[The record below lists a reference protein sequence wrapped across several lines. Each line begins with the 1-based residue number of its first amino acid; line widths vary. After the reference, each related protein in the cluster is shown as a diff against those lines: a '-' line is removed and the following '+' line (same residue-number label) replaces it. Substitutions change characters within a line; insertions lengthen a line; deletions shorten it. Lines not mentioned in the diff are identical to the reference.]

1 MKYSLLLLSLL
12 AYTVAYSQS
21 AFSFYTSAA
30 TCNGESVVHTDQL
43 EIYQTTNGLAGGPRD
58 STFCYTIDR
67 RDLELLSF
75 VDSMSLFVRVRDL
88 SNQFSDA
95 AYTGLAVEEL
105 DYLCYQEETTV
116 SMHYSV
122 LKDSVVTTR
131 EILLDSVEY
140 SLCDILWGSETRTIV
155 DWYFEI
161 KPITTL
167 LPNLPFIIVAN
178 QFETGALEPVITV
191 DIYRENVQAWE
202 FYPENEFYPYLTAVV
217 ANHCDSTSGVCY
229 TELLPAVD
237 TGHAQIIIPMYS
249 STLIY
254 DDYAGIRGGL
264 VAGSLDERY
273 TVVIEEQDF
282 GCVEIAELHVDD
294 GVYAFVS
301 SGSKGF
307 LDGGC
312 IMMNGDSEVRVG
324 HDVEVTYGTRGMGIL
339 GMNGNTKVTLGEN
352 SKFVVDGQLM
362 LSSRASDPSSE
373 IHLGKGS
380 KLVFTDKSSIRSFRP
395 DEERVVVYVHD
406 GSVDLTDASDAVK
419 QKLHLV
425 YDETPAWGEVGE
437 VVVVPNPVRD
447 YAAIHAAE
455 DIVKCQILDISGR
468 LIASDLVAPSTS
480 IHVDLSELNTGVHIV
495 RCITLHGDVLTT
507 RVVIAD

>member
-1 MKYSLLLLSLL
+1 MKLSLLLSGLL
-12 AYTVAYSQS
+12 VYSVAYSQT
-21 AFSFYTSAA
+21 AFSFYTTDA
-30 TCNGESVVHTDQL
+30 TCNGESVVHADQL
-43 EIYQTTNGLAGGPRD
+43 EIYQTTSGLAVGPRD

-75 VDSMSLFVRVRDL
+75 VDSMSVFVRVRDL

-95 AYTGLAVEEL
+95 SYTGLAVEEL

-122 LKDSVVTTR
+122 LEDSIVTKREVV
-131 EILLDSVEY
+131 LDSVEY

-161 KPITTL
+161 KPISSLTTP
-167 LPNLPFIIVAN
+167 LPLIIVAN
-178 QFETGALEPVITV
+178 QFETGPLEPVITV
-191 DIYRENVQAWE
+191 ETYGENQEAWVYYTE
-202 FYPENEFYPYLTAVV
+202 TNFFPYVAAVV

-229 TELLPAVD
+229 TELVPAVD

-254 DDYAGIRGGL
+254 DDFAGIRGGL
-264 VAGSLDERY
+264 VAGSQEERY
-273 TVVIEEQDF
+273 TVVIEEQEF
-282 GCVEIAELHVDD
+282 GCLQIVELHVDD
-294 GVYAFVS
+294 GVYAFAS
-301 SGSKGF
+301 SGNKGF

-312 IMMNGDSEVRVG
+312 IMMNGESEVRVS
-324 HDVEVTYGTRGMGIL
+324 HDTEVTYGTRGMGIL

-362 LSSRASDPSSE
+362 LSSRASNPSSE
-373 IHLGKGS
+373 IHLGRGAE
-380 KLVFTDKSSIRSFRP
+380 LVFTDKSSIRSFRP
-395 DEERVVVYVHD
+395 DEERVVVYVHE
-406 GSVDLTDASDAVK
+406 GRVDLTDASDAVK

-425 YDETPAWGEVGE
+425 YDESPAWEEVGE
-437 VVVVPNPVRD
+437 VVVVPNPARD
-447 YAAIHAAE
+447 YATIHAAE
-455 DIVKCQILDISGR
+455 DIVKYQVLDMSGR
-468 LIASDLVAPSTS
+468 LIASDQVAPLISTDVNLS
-480 IHVDLSELNTGVHIV
+480 DLNNGVHIV
-495 RCITLHGDVLTT
+495 RCITVHGDVLTT